1 MAGLELIPLLGC
13 QGVDPD
19 QLALIALFGD
29 RLSPFVRQKVLQ
41 GLEQPRAEA
50 TPSGIRPIEVAP
62 LEQPQKEFLGEL
74 TRVVV
79 SVPSAP

>member
-1 MAGLELIPLLGC
+1 
-13 QGVDPD
+13 
-19 QLALIALFGD
+19 
-29 RLSPFVRQKVLQ
+29 
-41 GLEQPRAEA
+41 LEQPRAEA